1 MRCRIKLLLSALAIV
16 LTSCV
21 DSKSEPS
28 GKVITYTSSYTEHS
42 YDEVKDKHVFYS
54 DIFSI
59 GSDTY
64 YVYFYSTTCSHCNNL
79 KEFIISLALQR
90 DDIYFV
96 EASQEIV
103 FLKSIEETIGLT
115 SIEGFGILGYPS
127 LIKIEEHIVKKNLA
141 GILPIR
147 SELLN

>member
-21 DSKSEPS
+21 DSKIEPS
-28 GKVITYTSSYTEHS
+28 EKVIAYTSSYKEHS

-59 GSDTY
+59 ESDIY

-79 KEFIISLALQR
+79 KEFIIPLALQR
-90 DDIYFV
+90 GDIYFV

>member
-21 DSKSEPS
+21 DSKTESS
-28 GKVITYTSSYTEHS
+28 GRVITYTSSYKEHS

-59 GSDTY
+59 ESDIY

-79 KEFIISLALQR
+79 KEFIIPLALQR
-90 DDIYFV
+90 GDIYFV

-103 FLKSIEETIGLT
+103 FLKSIDETIGLT

>member
-21 DSKSEPS
+21 DLKSEPS
-28 GKVITYTSSYTEHS
+28 GKVITYTSSYIEHS

-59 GSDTY
+59 ESDIY

-79 KEFIISLALQR
+79 KEFIIPLALQR

>member
-1 MRCRIKLLLSALAIV
+1 MRCRTKLLLSAFAIV

-21 DSKSEPS
+21 DSKTESS
-28 GKVITYTSSYTEHS
+28 GRVITYTSSYKEHS

-59 GSDTY
+59 ESDIY

-79 KEFIISLALQR
+79 KEFIIPLALQR
-90 DDIYFV
+90 GDIYFV

-103 FLKSIEETIGLT
+103 FLKSVEETIGLT

>member
-21 DSKSEPS
+21 DSKTESS
-28 GKVITYTSSYTEHS
+28 GRVITYTSSYKEHS
-42 YDEVKDKHVFYS
+42 YDEIKDKHVFYS

-59 GSDTY
+59 ESDIY

-79 KEFIISLALQR
+79 KEFIIPLALQR
-90 DDIYFV
+90 GDIYFV

-103 FLKSIEETIGLT
+103 FLKSVEETIGLT

>member
-1 MRCRIKLLLSALAIV
+1 MRCRTKLLLSAFAIV

-21 DSKSEPS
+21 DSKTESS
-28 GKVITYTSSYTEHS
+28 GRVITYTSSYKEHS

-59 GSDTY
+59 ESDIY
-64 YVYFYSTTCSHCNNL
+64 YVYFYSTTCPHCNNL
-79 KEFIISLALQR
+79 KEFIIPLALQR
-90 DDIYFV
+90 GDIYFV

-103 FLKSIEETIGLT
+103 FLKSVEETIGLT

>member
-1 MRCRIKLLLSALAIV
+1 MRCCIKLSLSVLAIV

-28 GKVITYTSSYTEHS
+28 GKVITYTSSYKEHS

-59 GSDTY
+59 ESNTY

-127 LIKIEEHIVKKNLA
+127 LIKIEEHIIKKNIA

>member
-1 MRCRIKLLLSALAIV
+1 MRCRIKLLLSAFAIA

-21 DSKSEPS
+21 DSKTESS
-28 GKVITYTSSYTEHS
+28 GRVITYTSSYKEHS
-42 YDEVKDKHVFYS
+42 YDEVKDKHIFYS

-59 GSDTY
+59 ESDIY

-79 KEFIISLALQR
+79 KEFIIPLALQR
-90 DDIYFV
+90 GDIYFV

-103 FLKSIEETIGLT
+103 FLKSVEETIGLT

>member
-28 GKVITYTSSYTEHS
+28 GKVITYTSSYKERS

-59 GSDTY
+59 EYDIF

-79 KEFIISLALQR
+79 KEFIIPLALQR
-90 DDIYFV
+90 GDIYFV

>member
-21 DSKSEPS
+21 DSKTESS
-28 GKVITYTSSYTEHS
+28 GKVITYTSSYIEHS

-59 GSDTY
+59 ESDIY

-79 KEFIISLALQR
+79 KEFIIPLALQR
-90 DDIYFV
+90 GDIYFV

-103 FLKSIEETIGLT
+103 FLKSVEETIGLT

>member
-21 DSKSEPS
+21 DLKSEPS
-28 GKVITYTSSYTEHS
+28 GKVITYTSSYIEHS

-59 GSDTY
+59 ESDIY

-79 KEFIISLALQR
+79 KEFIIPLALQR

-96 EASQEIV
+96 EASREIV

>member
-21 DSKSEPS
+21 DSKTESS
-28 GKVITYTSSYTEHS
+28 GRVIIYTSSYKEHS

-59 GSDTY
+59 ESDIY

-79 KEFIISLALQR
+79 KEFIIPLALQR
-90 DDIYFV
+90 GDIYFV

-103 FLKSIEETIGLT
+103 FLKSIDETIGLT
-115 SIEGFGILGYPS
+115 SIEGFGILDYPS